1 MCCKVAELR
10 LVTALPAQEL
20 LASQMLQRLVKSVP
34 AKITPDSLGFINGFL
49 EGMSAHQ
56 LTIGAEMNDMLAVA
70 TLRSGRPH
78 KSYCSLFTTQCP
90 CVPSQLTTQRY
101 CNCHPYFSPQ

>member
-70 TLRSGRPH
+70 TLN
-78 KSYCSLFTTQCP
+78 
-90 CVPSQLTTQRY
+90 SQHNGIAIATRIFLL
-101 CNCHPYFSPQ
+101 NKLVFLSSHGL